1 MFDVESGNLF
11 KEYWEC
17 RYRLK
22 YLIILGK
29 VGIIKLVKYV
39 IKYIVWKVFKWLLNC
54 KIVFFLIKYWYWKKF
69 ILISD
74 DI

>member
-17 RYRLK
+17 RCRLK

-54 KIVFFLIKYWYWKKF
+54 KIVFFLIKYWYWK
-69 ILISD
+69 
-74 DI
+74 